1 MKGLRKKKLLWLAVL
16 AALAVLGWKIGPGPV
31 LLVAGMLAAALG
43 ALHGVQWVLAGRG
56 LAELAAL
63 RARHGFDAMAG
74 ELQAR
79 LGGPE
84 AFRFVVMGDTRNNT
98 AVASRLYKQAAGE
111 SPAVLF
117 HTGDIVRRG
126 NPGEFLRN
134 HVPLLPLTGGAPLF
148 CVPGNHDQGARRDF
162 AAFKALYGDDRFS
175 LDFGGCRFVGFNNC
189 RKDRVDDD
197 TLAWLRAELSK
208 PGAARRFVFL
218 HIPPVFFEE
227 TFAGDTRRRG
237 FRKNQ
242 DAFHAL
248 MRECGVDEVFMAHI
262 HGYATHVRDGVRYT
276 LTAGGGAPLSGRIA
290 RENRNFHYVALDVSP
305 EGLRRT
311 VVYLD
316 GDRWARREE

>member
-1 MKGLRKKKLLWLAVL
+1 MKGLRKKRLLWLAVL
-16 AALAVLGWKIGPGPV
+16 AALVVLGWQFGPVPV
-31 LLVAGMLAAALG
+31 LLVAGMLGAVLG
-43 ALHGVQWVLAGRG
+43 ALFLVQWTLAGRG
-56 LAELAAL
+56 LAALEAL
-63 RARHGFDAMAG
+63 RAHHGFNAMAG
-74 ELQAR
+74 ELRAR
-79 LGGPE
+79 LGDPDS
-84 AFRFVVMGDTRNNT
+84 FRFVVMGDTRNNT
-98 AVASRLYKQAAGE
+98 AVASKLYLKAAE
-111 SPAVLF
+111 DTPAVLF

-175 LDFGGCRFVGFNNC
+175 FDFGGCRFAGFNNC
-189 RKDRVDDD
+189 RRDRVDDE
-197 TLAWLRAELSK
+197 TLAWLRAELTK
-208 PGAARRFVFL
+208 PGVRRRFVFL

-227 TFAGDTRRRG
+227 TFAGDARRRG

-290 RENRNFHYVALDVSP
+290 RENRNFHYVVLDVSP
-305 EGLRRT
+305 QGLRRT
-311 VVYLD
+311 VVFLD
-316 GDRWARREE
+316 GDQWARREE